1 MKLFLK
7 PKNFSHFF
15 VKFLESTSTFKH
27 FEKKMTVITTLIR
40 NLQAV
45 KDLVRLLP
53 KKHCSRAPFESQH
66 VKGSQTLVKSA

>member
-27 FEKKMTVITTLIR
+27 FEKKNDR
-40 NLQAV
+40 NNYFNTEFTGCE
-45 KDLVRLLP
+45 RL
-53 KKHCSRAPFESQH
+53 
-66 VKGSQTLVKSA
+66 G